1 MDQATKLTIVA
12 CGLALAALALVVGV
26 RRPADRSGPGSS
38 SRATRTPTRTS
49 RPTEDRRGTEGST
62 NSFRRA
68 MTKSHAMF
76 LAEMLKAE
84 DYWGADYCGPSRWE
98 LRGALARYAEV
109 RATDFHLAISQQ
121 FMTREEMT
129 RLWGSPDDE
138 LALHQANDRLH
149 AGIVTKS
156 DFFEPDA
163 RYLKIYV
170 FPDDV
175 KPACAEPMTKAV
187 REEPKRRFD
196 GAPADA
202 EMMRLGAMP
211 PPGIPDAARKRSAAR
226 DEANVRQARRS
237 AALGPRASA
246 SPLRLQ
252 AARNPRATRGSRSG
266 RAYRSDPHRSG
277 PRRRRRRLF
286 RRPWAQSDDPRHRAR
301 RRLSGVAV
309 ERAIPRDPLGSTS
322 SRWRCSGG
330 RSNPFV

>member
-26 RRPADRSGPGSS
+26 HRGPPIDPVRAFIEGDPDADPDFTPRL
-38 SRATRTPTRTS
+38 RTV
-49 RPTEDRRGTEGST
+49 EEQKEAD
-62 NSFRRA
+62 SFRRA

-76 LAEMLKAE
+76 LAELLKAE
-84 DYWGADYCGPSRWE
+84 GYWGADYCGPSRRE

-129 RLWGSPDDE
+129 RLWGSPDDQ

-149 AGIVTKS
+149 AGIVTKG

-187 REEPKRRFD
+187 REEPKRGFD
-196 GAPADA
+196 DSYQ
-202 EMMRLGAMP
+202 RTL
-211 PPGIPDAARKRSAAR
+211 K
-226 DEANVRQARRS
+226 
-237 AALGPRASA
+237 
-246 SPLRLQ
+246 
-252 AARNPRATRGSRSG
+252 
-266 RAYRSDPHRSG
+266 
-277 PRRRRRRLF
+277 
-286 RRPWAQSDDPRHRAR
+286 
-301 RRLSGVAV
+301 
-309 ERAIPRDPLGSTS
+309 
-322 SRWRCSGG
+322 
-330 RSNPFV
+330 